1 MVLATEQGLPE
12 TLRAT
17 LQETLRPELISIL
30 EDNVAPLHTESVVS
44 FQELRSSRTI
54 EGMELSS
61 DIVEIKAQME
71 NSSIT
76 QSRIEASLKGEV
88 SPRKRRKLLEGPRL
102 HDILDGNPKSH
113 SVQNDPEVEEIKPQ
127 ESLREL

>member
-1 MVLATEQGLPE
+1 VVLATEQKLPE

-17 LQETLRPELISIL
+17 LQETLRPEFIAIL
-30 EDNVAPLHTESVVS
+30 QDNVAPLRTESIVN

-61 DIVEIKAQME
+61 DMVEIKAQLE
-71 NSSIT
+71 NSSIM

-88 SPRKRRKLLEGPRL
+88 LPRKQQKLLERPRL
-102 HDILDGNPKSH
+102 QEILDGNPKSH

-127 ESLREL
+127 ESLQEL